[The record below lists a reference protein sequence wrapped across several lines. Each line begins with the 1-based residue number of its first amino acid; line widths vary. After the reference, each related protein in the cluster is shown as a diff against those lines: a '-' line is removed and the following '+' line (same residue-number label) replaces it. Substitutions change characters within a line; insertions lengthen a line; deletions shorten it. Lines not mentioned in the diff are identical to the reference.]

1 MSKICVPTTL
11 EREIKLRNLGLSV
24 YYQTML
30 GLAAGVFAFV
40 TSVLD
45 IKGGKL
51 TLF

>member
-1 MSKICVPTTL
+1 MCSYNFGEGNKTAQFGSLC
-11 EREIKLRNLGLSV
+11 

-51 TLF
+51 TSF